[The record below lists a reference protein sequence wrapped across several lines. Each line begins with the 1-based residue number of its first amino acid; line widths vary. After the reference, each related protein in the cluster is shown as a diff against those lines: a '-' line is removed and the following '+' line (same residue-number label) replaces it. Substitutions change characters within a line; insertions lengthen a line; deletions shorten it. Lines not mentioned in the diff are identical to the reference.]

1 MASYDYDAIMI
12 GGGHNGLT
20 CAGYLARA
28 GLRVLVLERRPIVG
42 GAVCTEELIPGYK
55 IDVGSSAH
63 IMIHLTP
70 IVRDL
75 QLERYGLEY
84 IDMDPFAF
92 YPLPDAS
99 GAISF
104 YRDFNKTYA
113 SIERISPRDAEAY
126 HQFVE
131 FWRPINEGVFDAFLN
146 PPSMLRL
153 FGGVAKGQVLSGQL
167 TNPIETVRRLFSSYG
182 QLVGETFESEAMC
195 AAMTWLAAQSGPP
208 PDELGAG
215 DFFGWH
221 TMLHQSGA
229 KHPKGGSGMLTQAM
243 ARSLAAS
250 GGVVRLDAP
259 VKRILVRGGRAEG
272 VELRDPSTHSAGS
285 GQASSGRDGEQI
297 SAPLVISNAHVITT
311 LLDLLG
317 EQHLPGDMAARVRR
331 IRVGN
336 GFGMTVRCAASELP
350 DYLAAPSG
358 GRPHE
363 SHHGLQLLAPT
374 MQYVRDAYADF
385 SRGLP
390 SRDPAV
396 IAMTFSAIDPIVAP
410 PGKHTV
416 FLWAQYF
423 PYEIANGAQWD
434 DIREQTADSILEVL
448 YRYAPNMRGAILDRF
463 IQTPLDLERR
473 LGLLRG
479 NVMHV
484 EMSLDQMFFFRPL
497 PELASYRTPVRGLY
511 MTGASMHPGGGVF
524 GASGYNTARVVLSD
538 RRRGRRIW
546 AGAGVVAAAAG
557 VWLAKN
563 REPRTGSHSA
573 GS

>member
-42 GAVCTEELIPGYK
+42 GAVCTEEVIPGYK

-70 IVRDL
+70 IVREL
-75 QLERYGLEY
+75 ELERYGLEY

-92 YPLPDAS
+92 YPLADAS

-126 HQFVE
+126 RQFVD

-167 TNPIETVRRLFSSYG
+167 TNTIETVRRLFSSYG
-182 QLVGETFESEAMC
+182 QLVGETFESEPMR

-243 ARSLAAS
+243 ARSLEAS

-259 VKRILVRGGRAEG
+259 VKRILVRGGKAAG
-272 VELRDPSTHSAGS
+272 VEL
-285 GQASSGRDGEQI
+285 RDGEQI

-311 LLDLLG
+311 MLDLLG
-317 EQHLPGDMAARVRR
+317 EEHLPGNLAARVRQIR
-331 IRVGN
+331 IGN

-374 MQYVRDAYADF
+374 MQYVRDAYTDF

-396 IAMTFSAIDPIVAP
+396 IAMTFSAIDPTVAP
-410 PGKHTV
+410 PGKHSV

-423 PYEIANGAQWD
+423 PYEIADGVQWD
-434 DIREQTADSILEVL
+434 AIREQTADNILEVL

-538 RRRGRRIW
+538 QRRGRRLW
-546 AGAGVVAAAAG
+546 AGVGLGAAAAAA
-557 VWLAKN
+557 VWLARKGIKE
-563 REPRTGSHSA
+563 RESQR
-573 GS
+573 